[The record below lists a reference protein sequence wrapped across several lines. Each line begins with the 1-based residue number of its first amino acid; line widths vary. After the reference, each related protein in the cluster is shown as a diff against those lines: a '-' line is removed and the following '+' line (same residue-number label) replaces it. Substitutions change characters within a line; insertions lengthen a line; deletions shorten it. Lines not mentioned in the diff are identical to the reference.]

1 MRDYDCFG
9 ISTFLD
15 KNLKSMSRVQ
25 KKWENYVKDD
35 FCPVSKLK
43 GKLFFWYQMIR
54 MNEVLRRAI
63 KGSHISIKDYCKL
76 VDLWLRV
83 LFRIYRPS

>member
-1 MRDYDCFG
+1 MRDYDCFR
-9 ISTFLD
+9 ISSFLD
-15 KNLKSMSRVQ
+15 KNLKSMNKGQRQWESYAKNEFYPVQ
-25 KKWENYVKDD
+25 KLRE
-35 FCPVSKLK
+35 
-43 GKLFFWYQMIR
+43 KLFFYYQMVR

-83 LFRIYRPS
+83 LFRIYQPR